1 MPPPPKTKGTNVRE
15 SILVLLA
22 IILVLLVVL
31 QGILLVQ
38 LVRAKDDYGYNAI
51 KVVIVSIII
60 LTISALNQIVLN
72 W

>member
-1 MPPPPKTKGTNVRE
+1 MRE
-15 SILVLLA
+15 SILILLA
-22 IILVLLVVL
+22 IILALLVVL

-38 LVRAKDDYGYNAI
+38 LVRDKGDYGYNAV

-60 LTISALNQIVLN
+60 FMVSALNQIVLK

>member
-1 MPPPPKTKGTNVRE
+1 MRE
-15 SILVLLA
+15 GILILLT
-22 IILVLLVVL
+22 IILALLCVL
-31 QGILLVQ
+31 QSILLVQ
-38 LVRAKDDYGYNAI
+38 LIRAKGDYRYNAI

>member
-1 MPPPPKTKGTNVRE
+1 MRE
-15 SILVLLA
+15 SILILLT

-38 LVRAKDDYGYNAI
+38 LVRAKGDYGYNAI
-51 KVVIVSIII
+51 KVVIISIII
-60 LTISALNQIVLN
+60 FTVSALNQIVLN